1 MRRVM
6 SLWLPHFATDR
17 IHRRRARGGPAPGG
31 GTGLVPAVATS
42 GRAVVATVD
51 AAAAAN
57 GVAPGLSLADAR
69 AMVPTL
75 RVHPADPAGDA
86 AALARLADW
95 CTRYTPWTA
104 VGSS

>member
-6 SLWLPHFATDR
+6 SLWLPRFATDR
-17 IHRRRARGGPAPGG
+17 IYRRRARERSLTPREGVEA
-31 GTGLVPAVATS
+31 GLITAVATA

-95 CTRYTPWTA
+95 CTH
-104 VGSS
+104 